1 MWSARRPYHFKFF
14 RGCFPQISLGPFF
27 NTLFQIV
34 FTFLCSFILYL
45 MKEKKSWLKSV
56 TLLFICKNKR
66 FGYLFVHR

>member
-45 MKEKKSWLKSV
+45 MKEKKPWLKSV